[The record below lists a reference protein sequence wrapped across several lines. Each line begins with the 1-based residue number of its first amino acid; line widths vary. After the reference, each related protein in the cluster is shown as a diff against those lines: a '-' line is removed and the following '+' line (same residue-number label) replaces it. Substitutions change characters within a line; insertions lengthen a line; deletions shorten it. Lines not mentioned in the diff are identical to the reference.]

1 MLRRDAG
8 QGIVLSRWIVIVA
21 LGLGVVIDALVPF
34 PTTAPESRTGARVA
48 GKEQQHSNGIS
59 DLLERAGDSTI
70 QGTSPGGFAVG
81 RGEAVWSR
89 KAGDS
94 GQEGPPGPNSGS
106 SSGRMRFSENRDLST
121 EVRVLPLEPTTE
133 RGNTERSVTDGVA
146 NRDNHGSDLGD
157 SAVVSGGNRGGLSAD
172 IGEYESIGAVSDG
185 MERRTLDANAG
196 VVRRVGSGSVRR
208 PKAVIGTL
216 TFYHPD
222 LAGNTMKDNRTL
234 YEPTMSGV
242 AAATSWPLGTWLDV
256 CGPTKRCLP
265 LVISDTGRLGANHLD
280 VPEAVFVVL
289 AGSLAPGRVPVTVR
303 ALE

>member
-1 MLRRDAG
+1 M
-8 QGIVLSRWIVIVA
+8 
-21 LGLGVVIDALVPF
+21 
-34 PTTAPESRTGARVA
+34 
-48 GKEQQHSNGIS
+48 
-59 DLLERAGDSTI
+59 
-70 QGTSPGGFAVG
+70 
-81 RGEAVWSR
+81 
-89 KAGDS
+89 
-94 GQEGPPGPNSGS
+94 
-106 SSGRMRFSENRDLST
+106 
-121 EVRVLPLEPTTE
+121 
-133 RGNTERSVTDGVA
+133 TDGVA

-185 MERRTLDANAG
+185 MERRTLDADAG
-196 VVRRVGSGSVRR
+196 VVRRIRQGADIVT
-208 PKAVIGTL
+208 AVTGTL
-216 TFYHPD
+216 TYYHPD
-222 LAGNTMKDNRTL
+222 LAGNVMRDGITT

-280 VPEAVFVVL
+280 VPEAVFVGL